1 MVRVIR
7 TERSARVCD
16 NSRIQ
21 DEIRSAL
28 DNDPRIPHASE
39 IAVWTDG
46 IDVVSLRG
54 TVGSWRQRRSAM
66 EDARRV
72 PGVFEVID
80 ELSVD
85 LRDHDRVDDH
95 ELCGRALQLLM
106 WDRAIP
112 GDQVDVTVKNGWV
125 TLRGDLDDE
134 YQSDAAF
141 DDVSGLAGGR
151 GVTNEIRGSTRL

>member
-1 MVRVIR
+1 
-7 TERSARVCD
+7 
-16 NSRIQ
+16 
-21 DEIRSAL
+21 
-28 DNDPRIPHASE
+28 
-39 IAVWTDG
+39 
-46 IDVVSLRG
+46 
-54 TVGSWRQRRSAM
+54 M

-85 LRDHDRVDDH
+85 LREYDRVDDH

-141 DDVSGLAGGR
+141 DDVSGLAGVR
-151 GVTNEIRGSTRL
+151 GVTNEIRVSTRL

>member
-1 MVRVIR
+1 M
-7 TERSARVCD
+7 CD
-16 NSRIQ
+16 NRRIQ

-112 GDQVDVTVKNGWV
+112 GDQVDVTVKN
-125 TLRGDLDDE
+125 
-134 YQSDAAF
+134 
-141 DDVSGLAGGR
+141 
-151 GVTNEIRGSTRL
+151 